1 MKRID
6 LRWAAMAALVFGLG
20 FGASA
25 AASDPGC
32 YSTCQELM
40 NDCRAQAPPAIRA
53 IPSIAIVCIASAW
66 RVAK

>member
-1 MKRID
+1 MNRID

-25 AASDPGC
+25 SASDPGC

-40 NDCRAQAPPAIRA
+40 NDCRAQAPPGNTQHCNRLYRDCLAGCE
-53 IPSIAIVCIASAW
+53 VN
-66 RVAK
+66 